1 MKGFDFIMIM
11 KKKFKTMNVNG
22 EEIEIVNI
30 LNMKQVHQYIKY
42 GLKPLDVYID
52 KTTDKMIFV
61 FDRFKSYDLYVK
73 WCNRELN

>member
-1 MKGFDFIMIM
+1 MEKE
-11 KKKFKTMNVNG
+11 KKFRTMNIDG

-30 LNMKQVHQYIKY
+30 LNMKQVHQYIKH

-61 FDRFKSYDLYVK
+61 FDRFKSYELYVK
-73 WCNRELN
+73 WCKRELN